1 MTVERVL
8 CMTCG
13 KPTRPEPDRFPH
25 RSALGYPHSLR
36 GSVWHRTA
44 TDRLST
50 FPLFHRPY
58 WLYLLK
64 GEASMN
70 IRVDAKA
77 LQTELSLA
85 LGIVE
90 TKATIPILSNLLIRA
105 EGDHLELA
113 ATDLEV
119 TLKTRCPAEVT
130 QPGAITV
137 PAKTFGPIVKA
148 FAGQDA
154 PLGHPLH
161 AGEQAFHPARGRKAG
176 VPPAHP
182 SRGGLSDPPS
192 GRPTRSSLTV
202 PSEALRRCVQEA
214 LVSVG
219 TDDNRYSIRGALM
232 ILEPEGLTV
241 VSTDSHRL
249 TFTQWS
255 GTLDVQASRRA
266 LVPQE
271 DTSGVPQTGERR
283 RGEALLQR
291 QPYLHGIGEPALYSR
306 LMDSTFP
313 AYERVLP
320 SDSDKRA
327 LVNRASFLERLKRVA
342 MVAETKTRAV
352 TLLFS
357 PGGTV
362 EMVVRNQETGDEGRE
377 YLVCESYEGEA
388 VTICFNVDFLID
400 FLTVCYGGAG
410 VASA

>member
-1 MTVERVL
+1 
-8 CMTCG
+8 
-13 KPTRPEPDRFPH
+13 
-25 RSALGYPHSLR
+25 
-36 GSVWHRTA
+36 
-44 TDRLST
+44 
-50 FPLFHRPY
+50 
-58 WLYLLK
+58 
-64 GEASMN
+64 MN

-130 QPGAITV
+130 QAGAITV

-154 PLGHPLH
+154 PLAIHSTPENKLFIQPEGGKQEYLLH
-161 AGEQAFHPARGRKAG
+161 TLPEE
-176 VPPAHP
+176 
-182 SRGGLSDPPS
+182 DY
-192 GRPTRSSLTV
+192 PTLLQVADAESLTV
-202 PSEALRRCVQEA
+202 PAEALRRCVQEA

-232 ILEPEGLTV
+232 ILESEGLTV

-255 GTLDVQASRRA
+255 GSLDVQASRRA
-266 LVPQE
+266 LVPRKTLLE
-271 DTSGVPQTGERR
+271 FLKLESGGEVKLSFKDNHIFMELGSR
-283 RGEALLQR
+283 L
-291 QPYLHGIGEPALYSR
+291 LYSR
-306 LMDSTFP
+306 LLDSTFP

-320 SDSDKRA
+320 ADSDKRA
-327 LVNRASFLERLKRVA
+327 LVNRASFLERLKRVG

-388 VTICFNVDFLID
+388 VTICFNVDFLIE
-400 FLTVCYGGAG
+400 FLSVSSAEQVSLGMRDAGAQTVFQPVRPESEGIHKY
-410 VASA
+410 VVMPLRLD